1 VPGDI
6 VLIKAGDSVPA
17 DLRIL
22 ECSNLKVLEAM
33 LTGESNPVGKTTNT
47 IEGGKSVALGD
58 RKCLAFSATM
68 VQGGQ
73 AKGIVILTGDAT
85 EIGKIGSMVGRQES
99 LKTNLT
105 VQLEIFGRY
114 ISAFVVFIA
123 VITFCLAYFHAEES
137 FKDAFKSA
145 VSIAV
150 AIIPEGLPAVVT
162 ISLALAIQILSEQ
175 HAIVK
180 QLPAVETLGS
190 ISVICSDKTG
200 TLTKNEMTVQK
211 VQTASAQYSVLGV
224 GYSPEGGALVRPDG
238 TTAPDELRERLCRML
253 EGAVLCNDAALN
265 AAPGPTRQ
273 TLYTAVG
280 YPTEAA
286 LLTLGMKLGIP
297 DLRAFRD
304 ARPRRGAVPFASE
317 HKFMCCV
324 HADGP
329 LGGAALRMHV
339 KGASDRIL
347 ALCTDQVAGDD
358 PPRTEP
364 LDRGLWERSVAA
376 LSEQGLRCLA
386 LAVAPWDSAEAAADM
401 GADVLLRAPRP
412 FLTMVCLLA
421 ILDPPREEAI
431 VACGVA
437 RTAGIQVR
445 VCPSRASRLP
455 ACRPTGPPSVHGIAC
470 KHPRPCTLRADPRS
484 QAFAPAS
491 GVRLSAR
498 SLAPFTASTHKHAI
512 SARSSVHGARSLTRE
527 PGPRSR

>member
-1 VPGDI
+1 M
-6 VLIKAGDSVPA
+6 
-17 DLRIL
+17 

-33 LTGESNPVGKTTNT
+33 LTGESNPVGKTTSP

-73 AKGIVILTGDAT
+73 GKGIVILTGDAT
-85 EIGKIGSMVGRQES
+85 EIGKIGSMVGKQES

-123 VITFCLAYFHAEES
+123 AITFCLAYFHADES
-137 FKDAFKSA
+137 IKDAFKSA

-162 ISLALAIQILSEQ
+162 ISLALAIQILAEQ

-190 ISVICSDKTG
+190 ITVICSDKTG

-211 VQTASAQYSVLGV
+211 VQTAVAQYSVQGV
-224 GYSPEGGALVRPDG
+224 GYSPVGGALVYPDK
-238 TTAPDELRERLCRML
+238 TTVPDELKARLCRML

-265 AAPGPTRQ
+265 AAPGPTQQ

-297 DLRAFRD
+297 DLRAFQD
-304 ARPRRGAVPFASE
+304 SRPRRGAVPFASE

-329 LGGAALRMHV
+329 SDSDGAGLRMHV
-339 KGASDRIL
+339 KGASDRVL
-347 ALCTDQVAGDD
+347 AWCKDQVAGDD
-358 PPRTEP
+358 PFRAEP

-386 LAVAPWDSAEAAADM
+386 LAVAPWDSARAGAAADI
-401 GADVLLRAPRP
+401 GADVLLRAPSP
-412 FLTMVCLLA
+412 FLTMVCLVA

-431 VACGVA
+431 VACAVA

-445 VCPSRASRLP
+445 LCESRLP
-455 ACRPTGPPSVHGIAC
+455 ACLSRLTSPFSTHGNLS
-470 KHPRPCTLRADPRS
+470 HRPRS
-484 QAFAPAS
+484 HARASAFAFSTQRRAS
-491 GVRLSAR
+491 SPTRRPLITI
-498 SLAPFTASTHKHAI
+498 TASTRK
-512 SARSSVHGARSLTRE
+512 RSHCYAHIGWLTRK

>member
-1 VPGDI
+1 MPGDV

-22 ECSNLKVLEAM
+22 ECSNLKVLESM
-33 LTGESNPVGKTTNT
+33 LTGESNPVGKTANP
-47 IEGGKSVALGD
+47 IEGGTSVALGD

-73 AKGIVILTGDAT
+73 GKGMVILTGDAT
-85 EIGKIGSMVGRQES
+85 EIGKIGSMVGKQES

-114 ISAFVVFIA
+114 ISAFVIIIA
-123 VITFCLAYFHAEES
+123 VITFFLAFYHADES
-137 FKDAFKSA
+137 LKDSFKSA

-190 ISVICSDKTG
+190 ITVICSDKTG

-211 VQTASAQYSVLGV
+211 FQTAAAQYSVQGV
-224 GYSPEGGALVRPDG
+224 GYSPVGGALLRPNG
-238 TTAPDELRERLCRML
+238 TTVPDELKARLCRML
-253 EGAVLCNDAALN
+253 EGAILCNDAALN
-265 AAPGPTRQ
+265 AAPGPTQQ

-297 DLRAFRD
+297 DLRTFQD

-329 LGGAALRMHV
+329 SDSAGLRMHV
-339 KGASDRIL
+339 KGASDRVL
-347 ALCTDQVAGDD
+347 AWCKDQVAGDD
-358 PPRTEP
+358 PSRTEP
-364 LDRGLWERSVAA
+364 LNRGLWERSVAV

-386 LAVAPWDSAEAAADM
+386 LAVAPWDSADAAEDM
-401 GADVLLRAPRP
+401 GADVLLKAQRP
-412 FLTMVCLLA
+412 FLTMVCLVA

-431 VACGVA
+431 AACGVA

-445 VCPSRASRLP
+445 VCPSRDGQTLLFD
-455 ACRPTGPPSVHGIAC
+455 
-470 KHPRPCTLRADPRS
+470 HP
-484 QAFAPAS
+484 
-491 GVRLSAR
+491 V
-498 SLAPFTASTHKHAI
+498 
-512 SARSSVHGARSLTRE
+512 
-527 PGPRSR
+527 